1 MTVSVDLEKVP
12 EIVVKIYFLDYCNNR
27 GVDPAKPIELVLPK
41 DYGVK
46 NSYDTE
52 ISVIYDQ
59 EPVVPELIELDL
71 VESER
76 VGIDGEEEKV
86 ERIVIDIQERPDFR
100 NDRDFGS
107 EPESSFILTKITT
120 LLLTTCL
127 YV

>member
-1 MTVSVDLEKVP
+1 M
-12 EIVVKIYFLDYCNNR
+12 
-27 GVDPAKPIELVLPK
+27 
-41 DYGVK
+41 
-46 NSYDTE
+46 
-52 ISVIYDQ
+52 IYDQ

-86 ERIVIDIQERPDFR
+86 ERVVIDIQERPDFR

-120 LLLTTCL
+120 LLLITCL